1 MDRSENKIGILGG
14 SFDPVHIGHLVLAE
28 YALTEYKLDKVL
40 FIPNRI
46 PNLKQPPQA
55 TAHHRYRMV
64 KLAIQDN
71 PTFEVSDIEIKRK
84 GVSYTYDT
92 VIALKK
98 KLKNAKLFFII
109 GSDAYNSLP
118 KWKNFKKLIAEIEF
132 IVAIRPDSKIKKI
145 PQVKFQVLSIP
156 KIAIS
161 SSYIRERVEKG
172 MSIRYLVPDGVWQY
186 ICEYKLYK

>member
-1 MDRSENKIGILGG
+1 MDRLENKIGILGG
-14 SFDPVHIGHLVLAE
+14 SFDPVHLGHLVLAE
-28 YALTEYKLDKVL
+28 YALTECKLDKVL

-71 PTFEVSDIEIKRK
+71 PRFEISDIEIKRE
-84 GVSYTYDT
+84 GISYTYDT

-156 KIAIS
+156 EIAIS